1 MARLGAAMVACLTL
15 FVAMAAAAGPVEF
28 IGAVTDQRARLVI
41 KAPRVLPFANDQ
53 IGRGLILTF
62 DPPLRGDPAPAQAA
76 LRGFVEAIELEDGG
90 ATVVVTLAA
99 GQRARVGRKSTDIVV

>member
-41 KAPRVLPFANDQ
+41 KALRVLPFANDQ

-62 DPPLRGDPAPAQAA
+62 DPPLRGDPASAQAA
-76 LRGFVEAIELEDGG
+76 LRGFVEAMAPCWRSRRPRRGF
-90 ATVVVTLAA
+90 
-99 GQRARVGRKSTDIVV
+99 KFIVVRIFRPLPAF